1 MEYTFTSE
9 NFETE
14 VLQSDIPVVVD
25 FWASWCAP
33 CRMLAPII
41 EEIASESDGSYKV
54 GKVNVDKE
62 MDLARAYR
70 VMSIPTI
77 LIFQNGTVIATRVG
91 ADSKKD
97 ILEMLP

>member
-1 MEYTFTSE
+1 MEYTFNSE

-14 VLQSDIPVVVD
+14 VLQSDVPVVVD

-33 CRMLAPII
+33 CRMLAPLI

-54 GKVNVDKE
+54 GKVNVDTE
-62 MDLARAYR
+62 MDLARSYR
-70 VMSIPTI
+70 VMSVPTI
-77 LIFQNGTVIATRVG
+77 LVFQHGTVIATRVG
-91 ADSKKD
+91 ADSKTD